1 MTRKPFVIIISV
13 FLGIIFFLLLFT
25 YQVRQQEVVVVTRF
39 GKAVRQE
46 TEPGLKWRLP
56 WGIEMVHRLDQ
67 RVQNFEDRPSEGLTA
82 DSYNLVS
89 SVYVGWKITDPK
101 VFFPRF
107 AGYAEPISAAEKELE
122 RIVSHHQLGVIGK
135 HPLSDLVSA
144 ADNGT
149 NFLAVEKQI
158 LSAVQNELQSQS
170 YGLNVEFLGIRKLQI
185 PESVTQTVFDQ
196 MTSERKLLAGR
207 AEAEGEADAQKIR
220 SGADRRA
227 AETLAMADS
236 EATRIKGDADA
247 EAAKYLSVFEQ
258 NTVLANL
265 LFDINA
271 LEGTLK
277 ERSTLI
283 FDPNTPPF
291 NLFRGGPAVAGA
303 TNRVKQS
310 QIPRT
315 SK

>member
-1 MTRKPFVIIISV
+1 S
-13 FLGIIFFLLLFT
+13 
-25 YQVRQQEVVVVTRF
+25 
-39 GKAVRQE
+39 
-46 TEPGLKWRLP
+46 
-56 WGIEMVHRLDQ
+56 
-67 RVQNFEDRPSEGLTA
+67 DRMA
-82 DSYNLVS
+82 
-89 SVYVGWKITDPK
+89 
-101 VFFPRF
+101 
-107 AGYAEPISAAEKELE
+107 
-122 RIVSHHQLGVIGK
+122 
-135 HPLSDLVSA
+135 
-144 ADNGT
+144 
-149 NFLAVEKQI
+149 
-158 LSAVQNELQSQS
+158 
-170 YGLNVEFLGIRKLQI
+170 
-185 PESVTQTVFDQ
+185 
-196 MTSERKLLAGR
+196 SERNPLAGR
-207 AEAEGEADAQKIR
+207 AEAEGEANAQKIR

-310 QIPRT
+310 QI
-315 SK
+315 